1 MTKYYIYI
9 SWFINLLEPINIHNF
24 SPQMV
29 YMVLRVFNTCVLVFC
44 VVAMVWPVW
53 DHGSFYGFQFVDWF
67 RYYFYAL

>member
-9 SWFINLLEPINIHNF
+9 SWFINLLEPINNHTF

-29 YMVLRVFNTCVLVFC
+29 YMALRIFNICVLVFC

-53 DHGSFYGFQFVDWF
+53 VHGSFYGF
-67 RYYFYAL
+67 